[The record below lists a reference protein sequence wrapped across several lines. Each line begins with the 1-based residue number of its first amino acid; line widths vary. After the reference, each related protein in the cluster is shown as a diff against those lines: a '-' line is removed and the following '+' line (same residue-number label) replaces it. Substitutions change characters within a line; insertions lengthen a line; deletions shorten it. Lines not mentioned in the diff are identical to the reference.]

1 VQALH
6 RLGISVD
13 GYALFRLS
21 VIIGSALVGWAVAL
35 VLAWRKSNEWMALL
49 VAFML
54 VMQGVVGIT
63 NTVAGS
69 SSFWH
74 VPSQL
79 VDFLAYT
86 ALFVVFMIFPDGRFV
101 PGWTR
106 WLVISF
112 VAESMWYNFFPDAFN
127 DKSWFTLF
135 TTLLFIGLALS
146 LPATQLYRYRRVSTP
161 LQRQQTKW
169 VVFGL
174 AVEIALV
181 FAPYVLTLIVPPLN
195 QPQYAPLFNT
205 DVGGNPIALLLPLSL
220 GIAILR
226 YRLWDI
232 DVLINRTLIYGTL
245 TAVLALIYVGSILL
259 LQFLLSGLTAG
270 NSLAIAPQ
278 R

>member
-1 VQALH
+1 
-6 RLGISVD
+6 
-13 GYALFRLS
+13 
-21 VIIGSALVGWAVAL
+21 
-35 VLAWRKSNEWMALL
+35 
-49 VAFML
+49 
-54 VMQGVVGIT
+54 
-63 NTVAGS
+63 
-69 SSFWH
+69 
-74 VPSQL
+74 

>member
-1 VQALH
+1 
-6 RLGISVD
+6 
-13 GYALFRLS
+13 
-21 VIIGSALVGWAVAL
+21 
-35 VLAWRKSNEWMALL
+35 
-49 VAFML
+49 
-54 VMQGVVGIT
+54 
-63 NTVAGS
+63 
-69 SSFWH
+69 
-74 VPSQL
+74 
-79 VDFLAYT
+79 
-86 ALFVVFMIFPDGRFV
+86 
-101 PGWTR
+101 
-106 WLVISF
+106 
-112 VAESMWYNFFPDAFN
+112 
-127 DKSWFTLF
+127 
-135 TTLLFIGLALS
+135 
-146 LPATQLYRYRRVSTP
+146 VSTP